1 MQKVVYVLLQ
11 QHAEKYWQMEH
22 DDDDDTMTDGEMRY
36 RDVRL
41 NCKCFFYLF
50 IIIISHN
57 DISATG
63 GNTTASRRHRSVAH
77 RSERDRRCMSM
88 TDQTRRS
95 SHHRPSVPWMP
106 EQPSPRR
113 YSAVSMRVKNTDY
126 LMQQEQQ
133 QHMVPPTPP
142 MHVNPAVSVHHENE
156 RMKKSQT
163 FYDRFLRGVLLPGS
177 RRSSKDR

>member
-1 MQKVVYVLLQ
+1 M
-11 QHAEKYWQMEH
+11 
-22 DDDDDTMTDGEMRY
+22 
-36 RDVRL
+36 
-41 NCKCFFYLF
+41 
-50 IIIISHN
+50 I
-57 DISATG
+57 ATG
-63 GNTTASRRHRSVAH
+63 GNTTANRRHRSVAH

-95 SHHRPSVPWMP
+95 SHHRPAVPWMP

-133 QHMVPPTPP
+133 QHMVPPVP
-142 MHVNPAVSVHHENE
+142 VSPAVPMNNENE

-163 FYDRFLRGVLLPGS
+163 FYDRFVRGVLLPGS
-177 RRSSKDR
+177 RRSSKDRYYLFLILEQPRC